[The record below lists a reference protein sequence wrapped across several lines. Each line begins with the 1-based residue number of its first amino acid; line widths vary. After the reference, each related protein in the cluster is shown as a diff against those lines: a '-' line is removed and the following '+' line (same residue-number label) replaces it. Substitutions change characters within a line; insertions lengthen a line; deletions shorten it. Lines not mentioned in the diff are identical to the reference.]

1 MKKLSVIML
10 LALAAAVGFFFV
22 IYNVSESLGLYS
34 RAVAFGASAGTILF
48 FVILIAGI
56 KRGTDYIRILN
67 EEIHALEGG
76 DLSREITIRGNDE
89 LAMLAESIDEFRKSM
104 KDQLATIE
112 QLEKNNRLMTAEI
125 AHDLRTPLTSLI
137 MYLDFALGELEGK
150 EPQASMYMT
159 KARERSVRL
168 KVLNDEN
175 FNYSTLPDF
184 FVIKKQ
190 AVQAYA
196 VLSTYLRDLMNYL
209 EAEGFLVRVDVIYG
223 HRSILIQRDALERV
237 FANLAS
243 NVTKYATKDEEV
255 LLFARETESHVEVR
269 ITNRVRVFEGEK
281 PESTGFGER
290 IVKRLMEEMDGEYH
304 TEESDGEYTM
314 ILRFAIA

>member
-10 LALAAAVGFFFV
+10 LALAASVSFFFV

-34 RAVAFGASAGTILF
+34 RAAVIGAFAGIFLF
-48 FVILIAGI
+48 FVILIVGI
-56 KRGTDYIRILN
+56 KSSADYIKTLN

-104 KDQLATIE
+104 KDQLNTIE
-112 QLEKNNRLMTAEI
+112 QLEKSNRLMTAEI

-150 EPQASMYMT
+150 EPQASMYVI

-168 KVLNDEN
+168 KVLLDDN
-175 FNYSTLPDF
+175 FNYSTLPDYF
-184 FVIKKQ
+184 ILEKQ
-190 AVQAYA
+190 AMQAYA
-196 VLSTYLRDLMNYL
+196 VLSVYLRDLMNHL
-209 EAEGFLVRVDVIYG
+209 ETEGFPVRVDIIYE
-223 HRSILIQRDALERV
+223 HSSILVQRDALERI
-237 FANLAS
+237 FTNLAS
-243 NVTKYATKDEEV
+243 NILKYATKDEEV
-255 LLFARETESHVEVR
+255 FLYVREMDSHVEVR
-269 ITNRVRVFEGEK
+269 ITNRVRIFEGEK

-290 IVKRLMEEMDGEYH
+290 IVKRLMEEMDGEYN
-304 TEESDGEYTM
+304 TEEADGKYTT
-314 ILRFAIA
+314 ILRFAKA